1 MWPETTG
8 TVTPL
13 FLAKRSLFFLP
24 KFRWYTGMRPAS
36 PADVMIIPKEM
47 DELIEQTRSTEGK

>member
-1 MWPETTG
+1 
-8 TVTPL
+8 
-13 FLAKRSLFFLP
+13 
-24 KFRWYTGMRPAS
+24 MRPAS